1 MLGSHRSLC
10 LDRRGSSLVIIRTD
24 IIELVISVIP
34 CVVKSERFPAMCR
47 RACRR
52 SQVAVKLWETPT
64 GVPPTIGET
73 GDRWDG
79 ELTLSTRWSCRAWPT
94 TVLHWIMA
102 LRLGATFNPRSCRQL
117 DESPVVNHAA
127 TSRVVQEGATK
138 KRGENRRRW
147 TAIGETNRQWT
158 MTGNTCAAGGG
169 TMCNFRQG

>member
-79 ELTLSTRWSCRAWPT
+79 ALTLNKMELS
-94 TVLHWIMA
+94 
-102 LRLGATFNPRSCRQL
+102 RLTHKRSSLDNGAPPRRDL
-117 DESPVVNHAA
+117 
-127 TSRVVQEGATK
+127 
-138 KRGENRRRW
+138 
-147 TAIGETNRQWT
+147 
-158 MTGNTCAAGGG
+158 
-169 TMCNFRQG
+169 